1 MLEQLTGPQDLR
13 VLDGEQ
19 LAALAREIRQFVVDA
34 VSKTGGHLGS
44 NLGVVELTLALHR
57 SFESPITPIV
67 FDTGHQAYI
76 HKLLTGRAGLFGS
89 LRTADGLSGYPK
101 RAESPHD
108 FVENSHAST
117 ALSYADGLAKAFAL
131 TEPSRLV
138 VALIGDGALTGGM
151 AWEALNNL
159 GSARRRVIV
168 VLNDNGRSYA
178 PTIGGLPRHLAR
190 ICDRDKYAGVAA
202 RLAGD
207 TGPADQGGS
216 AGHDGSANLFRMLG
230 FDYLG
235 PVDGHDIAAL
245 ERAFAQARAAEGPVV
260 VHCRTQKGRG
270 FEPAETDEADRLH
283 TVGKVDARTGRP
295 TTPSKRT
302 WTDCFAD
309 ELVAQGERDPALVAI
324 SAAMVRPTGIWQFGE
339 RFPDRCFDV
348 GIAEQQ
354 AVTSAAGL
362 AMGGAHPVVALYATF
377 ANRAFDQTLLDV
389 GLHRLPV
396 TFALD
401 RAGITGPDGPSH
413 HGVWD
418 LPLMGGVPGMRVAAP
433 RDADTLAEELRE
445 AIADSTGP
453 TALRYPKSA
462 VGPRVS
468 AHDRWRGIDLLRTG
482 PQCEV
487 LIVAV
492 GSMVVP
498 AVEAADALAGAGVE
512 CTVIDP
518 RWVLPVN
525 PAITELAQ
533 RHRLVVTVEEGMR
546 AGGVGAR
553 IAQAVAEASLNT
565 PVTVLGLPAEY
576 IPHGERAQLL
586 RRYGLDSGGLVRAV
600 LSAYADRVIAGRLS
614 RARQIGRTTVRLVR
628 ESASR

>member
-1 MLEQLTGPQDLR
+1 MGVLETIAGPQDLR
-13 VLDGEQ
+13 CLDDEQ
-19 LAALAREIRQFVVDA
+19 LTTLAHEIREFVIDA
-34 VSKTGGHLGS
+34 VAKTGGHLGS
-44 NLGVVELTLALHR
+44 NLGVVELTMALHR
-57 SFESPITPIV
+57 SFDSPATPII

-89 LRTADGLSGYPK
+89 LRAAGGLSGYPN
-101 RAESPHD
+101 RAESVHD

-131 TEPSRLV
+131 DDPSQLV
-138 VALIGDGALTGGM
+138 VAVVGDGALTGGL

-159 GSARRRVIV
+159 GAAGRRVIV

-178 PTIGGLPRHLAR
+178 PTIGGLPRHLER
-190 ICDRDKYAGVAA
+190 ICDRDKYVEVIA

-207 TGPADQGGS
+207 DVETVRRGRS
-216 AGHDGSANLFRMLG
+216 ATLFGMLG

-235 PVDGHDIAAL
+235 PVDGHDIGAL
-245 ERAFAQARAAEGPVV
+245 ERAFAEAREAGGPVL

-270 FEPAETDEADRLH
+270 FQPAETDVADRLH
-283 TVGKVDARTGRP
+283 SVGKVDARTGAP
-295 TTPSKRT
+295 LTPAKPT
-302 WTDCFAD
+302 WTDKFGE
-309 ELVAQGERDPALVAI
+309 ELAILGEQRPELVAI
-324 SAAMVRPTGIWQFGE
+324 SAAMIRPTGLWSFSQ

-418 LPLMGGVPGMRVAAP
+418 LSLLAGVPGLRVAAP
-433 RDADTLAEELRE
+433 RDAVTLSEELRE
-445 AIADSTGP
+445 AVADDAGP

-462 VGPRVS
+462 IGP
-468 AHDRWRGIDLLRTG
+468 AIPALDRWRGIDLLRAA
-482 PQCEV
+482 PLAEV
-487 LIVAV
+487 LLVAV
-492 GSMVVP
+492 GSMVAP
-498 AVEAADALAGAGVE
+498 ATEAADALAGAGVD
-512 CTVIDP
+512 CTVVDP

-525 PAITELAQ
+525 PAIVELAA
-533 RHRLVVTVEEGMR
+533 RHKLVVSVEEGMR

-553 IAQAVAEASLNT
+553 VAQALADAAMAT
-565 PVTVLGLPAEY
+565 PVTVLGLPAEF

-600 LSAYADRVIAGRLS
+600 LSTYADRIAAGPLSKARLL
-614 RARQIGRTTVRLVR
+614 GRTTVRRVR
-628 ESASR
+628 EGANR